1 MRPAFWNPP
10 ISAAA
15 TAHSS
20 GAVDDD
26 GVQVSALGKIWFPK
40 EKGTR
45 PRRLNS
51 PIKKVSNQSS
61 QISSGEAVLG
71 ELNVCKSKCKD
82 LEKKMLSLEEER
94 DTLYAQC
101 ARGRTKIM
109 ELQGL
114 FQNAKEEL
122 EKNAANLEVLTR
134 NQMDSF
140 LGRFDAALRLF
151 ISDV

>member
-26 GVQVSALGKIWFPK
+26 GVQYLLLMGVFRFPK

-114 FQNAKEEL
+114 FQNAKEVKIKL
-122 EKNAANLEVLTR
+122 RNA
-134 NQMDSF
+134 
-140 LGRFDAALRLF
+140 
-151 ISDV
+151 